1 MVECSHMKD
10 NEVKIR
16 VSGEMKDRWQKS
28 ALDKGITLSKY
39 IIDRVE
45 GVPTKEKV
53 NVPTNI
59 DVPTEDEEVVI
70 TDLESLKR
78 EIKGAMERG
87 ERENW
92 VRVREL
98 VNQAGYSWDA
108 TTQILTKDGREV
120 WKGYLDN
127 L

>member
-1 MVECSHMKD
+1 MKD

-70 TDLESLKR
+70 TEGEESDELE
-78 EIKGAMERG
+78 
-87 ERENW
+87 
-92 VRVREL
+92 EL
-98 VNQAGYSWDA
+98 VSSGAVFKGSMF
-108 TTQILTKDGREV
+108 KDGKLNNEV
-120 WKGYLDN
+120 NED
-127 L
+127 